1 MDGSKGYHWAQ
12 QIGNTQS
19 GSYTGYLA
27 DDEKNETIPLWRGC
41 FEEDSERFIAYY
53 YKEKTKDNRI
63 LAKKDNGFI
72 LSMVHYNPYRI
83 RMKDRQWELD
93 YLAGVATDEAH
104 RREGHFRDLFVRMLT
119 DQQKAGKPLAYLV
132 PVNPAVYEPFGFV
145 FIGNVPEFHLN
156 EEAQRHIT
164 RSACRDTSEDCGRA
178 AAYMEKW
185 LSARYEMYTQRDC
198 AYVSR
203 LIKELESEGG
213 TLSFLEDKNGLAGLE
228 AVWGLEKQEQ
238 RFLYAEDPY
247 TVKTGEKAWNMGRLT
262 NIEAFLGS
270 FHLKEAERISFI
282 VDAVDPLLEENNGTF
297 LWTLDETGA
306 DVKKLTSTE
315 ELPDAALHAQRF
327 SARAG
332 ELVNWLTGYRDAA
345 QIWPERSQELTEA
358 MAAVDVVNGV
368 FLDEI
373 V

>member
-1 MDGSKGYHWAQ
+1 MSSCARSWASKDGDHPFLLQKKR
-12 QIGNTQS
+12 I
-19 GSYTGYLA
+19 
-27 DDEKNETIPLWRGC
+27 KR
-41 FEEDSERFIAYY
+41 
-53 YKEKTKDNRI
+53 KT
-63 LAKKDNGFI
+63 
-72 LSMVHYNPYRI
+72 
-83 RMKDRQWELD
+83 
-93 YLAGVATDEAH
+93 
-104 RREGHFRDLFVRMLT
+104 
-119 DQQKAGKPLAYLV
+119 
-132 PVNPAVYEPFGFV
+132 
-145 FIGNVPEFHLN
+145 
-156 EEAQRHIT
+156 
-164 RSACRDTSEDCGRA
+164 
-178 AAYMEKW
+178 
-185 LSARYEMYTQRDC
+185 
-198 AYVSR
+198 
-203 LIKELESEGG
+203 
-213 TLSFLEDKNGLAGLE
+213 LEDKNGLAGLE

-270 FHLKEAERISFI
+270 FHLKEAGRISFI

-332 ELVNWLTGYRDAA
+332 ELVSWLTGYRDAA

-368 FLDEI
+368 FGRNRIAI
-373 V
+373 VKHKREGVYSNG